1 MSTKPEEDHKAAIA
15 TGISCTPRTGKREK
29 NMTNRLILAILIMAV
44 GANAAAQA
52 PNSMDAAAKL
62 LEELSNAHGPSG
74 FEGPVRTIIRREMGP
89 LADRIEIDG
98 LGSVISIIEHSQDAP
113 NIMIAAHMDEVGM
126 MVKRIT
132 DDGYL
137 KYQVL
142 GGILPQALLNQRF
155 RVLTAKGYVIA
166 ISGLKTI
173 HVIPRGS
180 ERSLVPEHNDIFL
193 DVGASSR
200 EDAMERLGIRPGN
213 PIAPD
218 TEFEILNGSELYV
231 GKAWDDRVGLAVM
244 IEVMKRLKNKRPPAN
259 VYFVATTQE
268 EIGLRGAHTS
278 SYLVK
283 PDIGISLEAGVAAD
297 YPGISLDEAQEIL
310 GNGPGMFL
318 FDASMIPN
326 DNLKN
331 LVIDLAARNKIPL
344 QFNVQP
350 GYGEDGAEMQKAFA
364 GTPSVNLTVPTRY
377 LHTHYGVI
385 NRNDFDG
392 LVELLT
398 ATIYELTPAKVKDV
412 KRF

>member
-1 MSTKPEEDHKAAIA
+1 MI
-15 TGISCTPRTGKREK
+15 
-29 NMTNRLILAILIMAV
+29 NQLILSILFVVV
-44 GANAAAQA
+44 GGNAAAQA
-52 PNSMDAAAKL
+52 PDSMDATAML

-74 FEGPVRTIIRREMGP
+74 FEGPVRTIMQREMEP
-89 LADRIEIDG
+89 LVDRIEMDG
-98 LGSVISIIEHSQDAP
+98 LGSVIGIIEHSPDAP
-113 NIMIAAHMDEVGM
+113 NIMIAAHLDEVGM

-155 RVLTAKGYVIA
+155 RVLTSKGYVTA

-173 HVIPRGS
+173 HVIPRGP
-180 ERSLVPEHNDIFL
+180 ERSIVPEHNDIFL

-200 EDAMERLGIRPGN
+200 EDAIERLGIRPGD

-218 TEFEILNGSELYV
+218 TEFEILNGGELYV

-244 IEVMKRLKNKRPPAN
+244 VEVMKRLKNKRPPAN
-259 VYFVATTQE
+259 VYFVATAQE
-268 EIGLRGAHTS
+268 EIGLRGARTS
-278 SYLVK
+278 SYLVE

-310 GNGPGMFL
+310 GRGPGLFL

-331 LVIDLAARNKIPL
+331 IVIDLAARNKISL
-344 QFNVQP
+344 QFNVQS

-398 ATIYELTPAKVKDV
+398 ATIYELTPAKVEEV
-412 KRF
+412 QRF